1 MVHWKQ
7 SREESTPLATRNLS
21 IKISNDIRVKA
32 RFAVQAKLC
41 WNCRIHYI
49 SCIVYTAEPRKIQYF
64 VSKIIL
70 PLPAIKEICFNG

>member
-7 SREESTPLATRNLS
+7 SGEESTPLATRNLS
-21 IKISNDIRVKA
+21 IKISNDMRVKA

-41 WNCRIHYI
+41 WNFLSIYYML
-49 SCIVYTAEPRKIQYF
+49 CIVYITEPRKIQYL

-70 PLPAIKEICFNG
+70 LYAAND

>member
-7 SREESTPLATRNLS
+7 SGEESTPLATRNLS
-21 IKISNDIRVKA
+21 IKISNDMRVKA

-41 WNCRIHYI
+41 WNCRIYYML
-49 SCIVYTAEPRKIQYF
+49 CIVYITEPRKIQYL

-70 PLPAIKEICFNG
+70 LYAAND